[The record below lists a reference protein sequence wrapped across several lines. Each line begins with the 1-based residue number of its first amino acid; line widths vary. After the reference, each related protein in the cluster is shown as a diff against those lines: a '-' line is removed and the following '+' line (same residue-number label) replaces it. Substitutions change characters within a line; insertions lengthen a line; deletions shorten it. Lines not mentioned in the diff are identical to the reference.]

1 MEPEEFE
8 FTDEDLQAWID
19 GHSADRDSSLTRFV
33 IDLRRAVDA
42 FSEDPSPKLASWI
55 ADSSRCRRGD
65 ARLHAHIAEL
75 RDIIQSLAHLR

>member
-8 FTDEDLQAWID
+8 FTDEDLQAWLD
-19 GHSADRDSSLTRFV
+19 GESAGADSDLTRFV

-42 FSEDPSPKLASWI
+42 FAEEPSPKLASWI

-65 ARLHAHIAEL
+65 ALLDAHIAEL
-75 RDIIQSLAHLR
+75 GDIIESLADLR